1 MDEEELIARLSI
13 EDAMSDVMSHIANA
27 SLDMADK
34 LEQSGATISS
44 AFDNMSS
51 DVTSAVDSLS
61 SAASNYDRMAGSATN
76 STDHWT
82 SAVGN
87 YDKSAL
93 EATHTTE
100 QLVAEGFKAE
110 DALFQEGEAALKAQV
125 AMDDLRSTSEAAA
138 EVKSDLSEVIEAQN
152 RLLETD
158 ADASRISTEAKLELN
173 RASREAAEAFSDL
186 EKAQTFAGDA
196 TEKYDRAYAN
206 EQLSLEE
213 VASAAEQAR
222 QAAEQLANAQ
232 ERANKAAESLAKAT
246 DNASKSMGEF
256 GDKSEDSEKKYGD
269 LLEGLAKT
277 AIFAEVISLTKDAA
291 AAVYSLADAYSE
303 AEKVIVNATG
313 ATGEA
318 LDNMDKSM
326 MSAYSLHHAEL
337 SDTAGA
343 IGEINTRMGL
353 MGDKLTDMT
362 GKFLDFSSATGSGTV
377 TSVQEVTKVMN
388 KWHVEQEDTVKVLD
402 MLTYEAQKSGASVD
416 NLASSLITGAAS
428 FQQVDLSLG
437 STISLLGELELQGIN
452 SSTVIMGL
460 KTAVKNFSDDGL
472 NAGEALRSTIDKIA
486 NMRSEA
492 EATSL
497 AIDTFGSRAGVEL
510 ASAIRSGAITVEML
524 NTDLAEAEGTLKKTA
539 EAGETLSEKW
549 DKSSN
554 KLKTAFTNSL
564 EPALNKTS
572 SAFSSIVGS
581 IGDFLSEHETFTK
594 SIVAIGTALGVAAVG
609 VTTLTFAVNT
619 AIPAIRTFV
628 TTISATV
635 MANPVAATVVAIAAV
650 TAGVIALSAAMSD
663 GSNEVADYEG
673 TLEQC
678 SKEIESTRAAHEKAV
693 ELYGEESDAAKQ
705 LEGQLE
711 TLNAQY
717 EKGGGVAEDY
727 AQRLADSTK
736 KFNEFKQDYSD
747 SIKNIEDTATSGL
760 IVASQLETL
769 SEKSNK
775 TEADLKLMG
784 EYADYLNDTFECNI
798 KVNYDTG
805 ELTNFD
811 PIGSFEDKVQEIT
824 DKNKQEIAIKSLAD
838 IDFQKGYKEDIDNL
852 AGAEYQIKQFQDKLA
867 EDVEKM
873 VNIKSGK
880 LGMSDYLE
888 DFASSNQNEKYDFL
902 KLYSELGVKDMTGNN
917 PFRDDASSFF
927 FPWDNPSAESELNQF
942 YKDFEQY
949 NELLKTQSGYEQRIA
964 EKNRTIKELHDTA
977 GMSGGEDTYIDNLK
991 KEIEVGSLSDY
1002 ITKYRMGI
1010 TNAAV
1015 AQNDFDKALN
1025 ATNDTAKETAFTLDD
1040 FGKKWYEAIND
1051 GNLSMDEMTEIAGEL
1066 PSEVQAPLLELSET
1080 VATLGEEYIKT
1091 GEAIQQSFEG
1101 QFDLF
1106 DRVQEST
1113 TATIDTLKTAQS
1125 EQFTYWQNY
1134 NSGIEQ
1140 ISKITADTLD
1150 VAKGDMA
1157 TFELGMNALKQK
1169 LSDGTAESK
1178 ALMEDININIKNKNE
1193 EAVKDVILALG
1204 KTEEERNKASEN
1216 TAKWVTDIDKKMGEA
1231 YDKAKES
1238 IDQIDD
1244 LSVPAHSAA
1253 IRIMDEYKK
1262 GIEDGGKLAIN
1273 KAKDIATGITNALSN
1288 VTVPTISAPA
1298 INSYYDYTKYVQHN
1312 ATGTT
1317 NADDVFIA
1325 GENGPELIVGKGGS
1339 TVFPTSETEKIL
1351 NAVGSLGRS
1360 ETASLSM
1367 GSNFIPEKMNG
1378 LDGLTDRLERVFIPV
1393 LGKTVKI
1400 ASDMISIASRDMNV
1414 PEREQTLIMPT
1425 ENEYSF
1431 DEQQSSKTEKKIT
1444 IEVQG
1449 SGSIEIEKGADKET
1463 MLEVLQE
1470 NLKPVLMNI
1479 ISSEIYEEGD
1489 DSYDY

>member
-138 EVKSDLSEVIEAQN
+138 DVKSDLSEVIEAQN
-152 RLLETD
+152 RLLEND
-158 ADASRISTEAKLELN
+158 ADVSKMSAEAKLELN

-222 QAAEQLANAQ
+222 QAAEQLTNAQ

-510 ASAIRSGAITVEML
+510 ANAIRSGAITVEML

-554 KLKTAFTNSL
+554 KIKTAFTNAL
-564 EPALNKTS
+564 APALEKTS
-572 SAFSSIVGS
+572 NFFADITGRL
-581 IGDFLSEHETFTK
+581 GDFLAEHETLTK
-594 SIVAIGTALGVAAVG
+594 VLTVMGTTLGAVAVG
-609 VTTLTFAVNT
+609 FTALTFAVNT
-619 AIPAIRTFV
+619 AIPAIKTFV
-628 TTISATV
+628 TSIGTTV
-635 MANPVAATVVAIAAV
+635 MANPRAAAVIGIAAL
-650 TAGVIALSAAMSD
+650 TAGLIALGVALSDSSD
-663 GSNEVADYEG
+663 GIEGYNG
-673 TLEQC
+673 TLEEC
-678 SKEIESTRAAHEKAV
+678 SKEIENTRLAHQKAV
-693 ELYGEESDAAKQ
+693 ELYGEETDAAKQ
-705 LEGQLE
+705 LENQLN

-717 EKGGGVAEDY
+717 EKGGGIIEDY
-727 AQRLADSTK
+727 AQRADDGAKKLAD
-736 KFNEFKQDYSD
+736 FEKQYHERVQDISD
-747 SIKNIEDTATSGL
+747 NQTAGL
-760 IVASQLETL
+760 VMVSQLEAL
-769 SEKSNK
+769 RGKAEKTNF
-775 TEADLKLMG
+775 DLDLMAK
-784 EYADYLNDTFECNI
+784 YADYLNDTFECNI
-798 KVNYDTG
+798 KVNYNTG
-805 ELTNFD
+805 ELTGFD
-811 PIGSFEDKVQEIT
+811 PKIIT
-824 DKNKQEIAIKSLAD
+824 DSIIQQMSQAMYQAEIDTITDDKFTTGYVNALKRLPVDISNVNNTHEAYIKAQQEEGKSQSPMGMGVNIGGSVEAYNKWSTASDTLSKTENEIKGYESRIRSAFTNIGLPAEEAERYIENLKTTAEGSKTMWESLAEGINGLVHPVSEYRTEFD
-838 IDFQKGYKEDIDNL
+838 AFSDRYKTFIKDGELSTEELVSLVQAAPEEVQSAISDFTNSVTELQTAYDDVYNSAYESYQGQYSLFEKLDYDMDNHVLNTEAFKNATIQNAQEALDSQLAYWTQYSENMDFITSYAAGKLNVSKEDWDSFVTYL
-852 AGAEYQIKQFQDKLA
+852 GSGTEEAAGLLNEVQALLEQGDAEAVEKLVNTRGELKNVHKDTADDLA
-867 EDVEKM
+867 EFETDYDKKMQELVESTTKAIQDM
-873 VNIKSGK
+873 EIPNEAKSAATKTMDAYLASIKAGGDK
-880 LGMSDYLE
+880 AVTE
-888 DFASSNQNEKYDFL
+888 
-902 KLYSELGVKDMTGNN
+902 
-917 PFRDDASSFF
+917 
-927 FPWDNPSAESELNQF
+927 AE
-942 YKDFEQY
+942 
-949 NELLKTQSGYEQRIA
+949 GIAQRIA
-964 EKNRTIKELHDTA
+964 N
-977 GMSGGEDTYIDNLK
+977 
-991 KEIEVGSLSDY
+991 
-1002 ITKYRMGI
+1002 
-1010 TNAAV
+1010 
-1015 AQNDFDKALN
+1015 ALN
-1025 ATNDTAKETAFTLDD
+1025 VSANV
-1040 FGKKWYEAIND
+1040 NV
-1051 GNLSMDEMTEIAGEL
+1051 N
-1066 PSEVQAPLLELSET
+1066 
-1080 VATLGEEYIKT
+1080 
-1091 GEAIQQSFEG
+1091 
-1101 QFDLF
+1101 
-1106 DRVQEST
+1106 T
-1113 TATIDTLKTAQS
+1113 TS
-1125 EQFTYWQNY
+1125 
-1134 NSGIEQ
+1134 SG
-1140 ISKITADTLD
+1140 
-1150 VAKGDMA
+1150 
-1157 TFELGMNALKQK
+1157 
-1169 LSDGTAESK
+1169 
-1178 ALMEDININIKNKNE
+1178 
-1193 EAVKDVILALG
+1193 
-1204 KTEEERNKASEN
+1204 
-1216 TAKWVTDIDKKMGEA
+1216 
-1231 YDKAKES
+1231 
-1238 IDQIDD
+1238 
-1244 LSVPAHSAA
+1244 
-1253 IRIMDEYKK
+1253 
-1262 GIEDGGKLAIN
+1262 
-1273 KAKDIATGITNALSN
+1273 
-1288 VTVPTISAPA
+1288 TVPGHAS
-1298 INSYYDYTKYVQHN
+1298 
-1312 ATGTT
+1312 GTT
-1317 NADDVFIA
+1317 YAEDVFIA

-1351 NAVGSLGRS
+1351 NAVGSLGHS

-1378 LDGLTDRLERVFIPV
+1378 LDGLTDRLESVFIPI
-1393 LGKTVKI
+1393 LGKTVEI